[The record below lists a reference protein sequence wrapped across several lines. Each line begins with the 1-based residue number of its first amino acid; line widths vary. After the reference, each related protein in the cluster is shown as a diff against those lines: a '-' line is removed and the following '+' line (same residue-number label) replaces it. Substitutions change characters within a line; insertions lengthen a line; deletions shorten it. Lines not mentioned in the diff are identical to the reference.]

1 MRGYWA
7 FAVLALFAGGLP
19 AEAAPERAEPKPL
32 SELATLFG
40 PDAYPPAAATM
51 QEDGMVVAALAIDP
65 QGAVTGCRI
74 VTSSKSMSLDAA
86 TCRIITGRT
95 TSFSPARDAAGRPVA
110 GSYDL
115 KVRWVLPEAPISP
128 LQNAAQKLTLLLS
141 NKAAIKSCELR
152 DLPANVAVDA
162 TTMCAGFREMF
173 ATMFGGDPA
182 VSPPGDVEV
191 MVLIDRIIGQAAP
204 LSGPMPEGMTVFQ
217 DTGSEFL
224 VQPDGTR
231 TACTPVST
239 LVDASTDDADA
250 KAVDL
255 CEGSERFTKHQG
267 APIKVQD
274 RVRVA
279 YRLFG
284 K

>member
-7 FAVLALFAGGLP
+7 FAVLAVCAAGPP
-19 AEAAPERAEPKPL
+19 AAAAPERVEPKAL
-32 SELATLFG
+32 SELASLFG
-40 PDAYPPAAATM
+40 PDAYPPAAASM
-51 QEDGMVVAALAIDP
+51 REEGMVVAALAIDA
-65 QGAVTGCRI
+65 QGVVTGCHI
-74 VTSSKSMSLDAA
+74 VTSSKSTSLDAA
-86 TCRIITGRT
+86 TCRIITGRK
-95 TSFSPARDAAGRPVA
+95 TSFSPARDAVGKPVA

-115 KVRWVLPEAPISP
+115 KVRWVLPEAPLSP
-128 LQNAAQKLTLLLS
+128 LQNAGQKLTLLLS
-141 NKAAIKSCELR
+141 NKAAIKRCEVR
-152 DLPANVAVDA
+152 NLPANVAVDA
-162 TTMCAGFREMF
+162 TTLCAGFREMV

-182 VSPPGDVEV
+182 VSPPGDVELI
-191 MVLIDRIIGQAAP
+191 VLIDRIIGKATP

-217 DTGSEFL
+217 DTGSEFV

-255 CEGSERFTKHQG
+255 CEGTERFAKHQG
-267 APIKVQD
+267 APVNVQD
-274 RVRVA
+274 RVRIA
-279 YRLFG
+279 YRLVG